1 MENWQRTLWIV
12 FIAQLVSAVGF
23 SVMFPFLPL
32 YVAELGTHTS
42 LSLEFWAAMVFS
54 GQALTMMISSPFWG
68 SVADRHGHVI
78 MLKRA
83 TYGGTIIILL
93 MGFARSAEELA
104 LLRAIQGFITGTI
117 AAANAL
123 VASTA
128 PRERTG
134 YAMGMLQMGL
144 WIGVASGPLVGGL
157 IADMVG
163 YRAAFVVTS
172 AMLLISGM
180 IVTFGLR
187 HVPKPQQSKQAA
199 RGMAGWHAIMSAP
212 GVALVFLVRFCNW
225 LSQTMLLPILPLFIQ
240 SLLGSS
246 KGSNSFIGLVQAT
259 ASAAGTLSAVYFGK
273 LGDRIGHRPV
283 LIGSVLT
290 AALFSFPQALVTAG
304 WQLLVLQALFGIAA
318 GGMAPSLSALLSRF
332 TQPGTEGAVYGLD
345 NSIAAGARTIAPLIG
360 AVLAT
365 ILGPRSLF
373 IIAGSLLLIATW
385 VSIRWMPRSDTVGES
400 IIVTDEKSSVARN
413 NK

>member
-1 MENWQRTLWIV
+1 MANWQRTLWIV

-32 YVAELGTHTS
+32 YVEQLGTRTG
-42 LSLEFWAAMVFS
+42 LSLEFWSAMVFS
-54 GQALTMMISSPFWG
+54 GQALTMMLSSPFWG

-83 TYGGTIIILL
+83 TYGGTIIMLL

-104 LLRAIQGFITGTI
+104 LLRTIQGLITGTI

-144 WIGVASGPLVGGL
+144 WIGVAAGPLLGGL

-163 YRAAFVVTS
+163 YRAAFLVTA

-187 HVPKPQQSKQAA
+187 HVTKPEQSKHPA
-199 RGMAGWHAIMSAP
+199 RGMAGWRAILTAP
-212 GVALVFLVRFCNW
+212 GVSLVFLVRFCNW

-240 SLLGSS
+240 ALLGST
-246 KGSNSFIGLVQAT
+246 KGSNSFIGLVQGIS
-259 ASAAGTLSAVYFGK
+259 SAAGTLSAVYLGR

-283 LIGSVLT
+283 LIGSVLA
-290 AALFSFPQALVTAG
+290 AALCSFPQALVTAG

-318 GGMAPSLSALLSRF
+318 GGMAPSLSALLTRF
-332 TQPGTEGAVYGLD
+332 TQPGSEGAVYGLD

-360 AVLAT
+360 AGLASM
-365 ILGPRSLF
+365 LGPRSLF
-373 IIAGSLLLIATW
+373 VIAGSLLLLATW
-385 VSIRWMPRSDTVGES
+385 VSIRWMPQSE
-400 IIVTDEKSSVARN
+400 
-413 NK
+413 